1 MWSVS
6 DLATTGFPLVGDGIV
21 GPGGGSAGGVE
32 EVTTINLLQSLHP
45 SLHAILVQLPSSLVE
60 WQIQNFAD
68 DPKRLQWHEDKMKS
82 KDERPAAQM
91 ARLENLP
98 VGNVWHIVDEG
109 N

>member
-1 MWSVS
+1 MWSVN
-6 DLATTGFPLVGDGIV
+6 DLATTGFPLVGDGI
-21 GPGGGSAGGVE
+21 GGSGGGTAGGVE

-60 WQIQNFAD
+60 WQIQNFGD
-68 DPKRLQWHEDKMKS
+68 DPKRLQWHEEKMKS

-91 ARLENLP
+91 ARLENLA